1 MKGGLS
7 WSRWTGIIVKE
18 FIQLKR
24 DRITFATMI
33 MIPLMQLFL
42 FGFAI
47 NNNPKHLP
55 TAVLM
60 QEDSD
65 LGRSILSALRN
76 TSYFDIKCVSHNEAE
91 VDHWMRSGQVLFVVE
106 VPAGFARAVRRGDKP
121 ALLVAADAT
130 DPVAAGT
137 ALGACAV
144 AWEARSSPQRSS
156 GSRPPPEPATPRLPW
171 PAAPRWCASGSS
183 TMATAP
189 RARP

>member
-1 MKGGLS
+1 MF
-7 WSRWTGIIVKE
+7 VKE
-18 FIQLKR
+18 FIQLRR

-76 TSYFDIKCVSHNEAE
+76 TSYFDIRWVSRSEAE

-137 ALGACAV
+137 ALGALDGIISTAL
-144 AWEARSSPQRSS
+144 ARDR
-156 GSRPPPEPATPRLPW
+156 GLDTPDAA
-171 PAAPRWCASGSS
+171 PAAFEIRQHRH
-183 TMATAP
+183 AP
-189 RARP
+189 SLPPALWRSLPTPSK

>member
-1 MKGGLS
+1 MTTQRAPRPASTTNALARFS
-7 WSRWTGIIVKE
+7 AMFVKE

-65 LGRSILSALRN
+65 LGPL
-76 TSYFDIKCVSHNEAE
+76 
-91 VDHWMRSGQVLFVVE
+91 
-106 VPAGFARAVRRGDKP
+106 
-121 ALLVAADAT
+121 
-130 DPVAAGT
+130 DPVGAAQHLVLRHQVG
-137 ALGACAV
+137 V
-144 AWEARSSPQRSS
+144 AR
-156 GSRPPPEPATPRLPW
+156 
-171 PAAPRWCASGSS
+171 
-183 TMATAP
+183 
-189 RARP
+189 